1 MRPFRLLPFLLLLA
15 PTPTEKQDCGLV
27 AGQRYW
33 VVAGGGLVGDDLVVA
48 DATDCII
55 PEGVIL
61 SVHWNETPPRS
72 RILVHPACSP
82 TKDDEAILR
91 RMTEQA
97 RAFLRQNGFDDANI
111 SVERTECATP
121 KRVDVVVE

>member
-1 MRPFRLLPFLLLLA
+1 MRPFRILPFLLLLA
-15 PTPTEKQDCGLV
+15 PAPAGKRDCGLV

-33 VVAGGGLVGDDLVVA
+33 VVRGGGLIGEDVVVE
-48 DATDCII
+48 DSTDCII

-61 SVHWNETPPRS
+61 SIQWNEAPPKS
-72 RILVHPACSP
+72 RIVIHPACTP
-82 TKDDEAILR
+82 VKDDEVVLG

-97 RAFLRQNGFDDANI
+97 REFLRQNGFDDANI
-111 SVERTECATP
+111 AVERAECATP